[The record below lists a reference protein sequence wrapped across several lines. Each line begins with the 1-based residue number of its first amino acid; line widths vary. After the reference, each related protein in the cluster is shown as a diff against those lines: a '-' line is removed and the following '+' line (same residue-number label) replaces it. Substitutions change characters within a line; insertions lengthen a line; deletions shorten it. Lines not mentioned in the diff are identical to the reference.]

1 MTEVHC
7 RHCDKKLADRGD
19 GWFVV
24 DYKGRK
30 IEIFAA
36 GVVMLSCLGCKR
48 SNQFRLTTDELSAN
62 KQISVV

>member
-19 GWFVV
+19 GWFIV

-36 GVVMLSCLGCKR
+36 GVVMLSCLGCKK
-48 SNQFRLTTDELSAN
+48 SNQFRLTTDERSV
-62 KQISVV
+62 KQISKV